1 MSCLYYADLVHIV
14 DVSGGS
20 DLPGYFARDDERG
33 THTHLVVKDSDTI
46 GASYDRYLR
55 VAVCLYTVLIVQL

>member
-14 DVSGGS
+14 DVSGGG
-20 DLPGYFARDDERG
+20 DMPGYFARDDERG

-55 VAVCLYTVLIVQL
+55 VAVCNIQC